1 MKKINYLLILSIFI
15 SSFNLNGQELK
26 IGYTNVEYIL
36 SFLPETKQVQSEV
49 QAYGT
54 QLQNQL
60 QSKIT
65 DFQSKA
71 DAFQKTAAT
80 MTDLVRADKQEE
92 LQNLQASIQKFQN
105 EAQTSIAQ
113 KEQDLFKPLFEKISN
128 AINVISER
136 ENLISQLQKALEN
149 EGPVLVNVNVRK
161 GENCYPMVPPG
172 KSNAEMVGISEIKK

>member
-1 MKKINYLLILSIFI
+1 MKNIKLLLISLLFI
-15 SSFNLNGQELK
+15 SQNILSQEIK

-49 QAYGT
+49 TAYGT

-71 DAFQKTAAT
+71 EAFQQAAAT
-80 MTDLVRADKQEE
+80 MTDLIRADKQEE
-92 LQNLQASIQKFQN
+92 LQNLQASIQKFQT

-113 KEQDLFKPLFEKISN
+113 REQDLFKPLFEKISN
-128 AINVISER
+128 AINVVAER
-136 ENLISQLQKALEN
+136 ENYSHIFSAGVPGVEVLLYARPTDDVSSL
-149 EGPVLVNVNVRK
+149 VLVEL
-161 GENCYPMVPPG
+161 GIDPPA
-172 KSNAEMVGISEIKK
+172 NND

>member
-1 MKKINYLLILSIFI
+1 MKKINILLISLLFLTANALS
-15 SSFNLNGQELK
+15 QEIK
-26 IGYTNVEYIL
+26 IGYTNVEYVL
-36 SFLPETKQVQSEV
+36 SYLPETKQVQSEV

-92 LQNLQASIQKFQN
+92 LQNLQASIQKFQT

-128 AINVISER
+128 AINAVAER
-136 ENLISQLQKALEN
+136 ENYTHIFSAGVRGVE
-149 EGPVLVNVNVRK
+149 VLLYAKPTDDVSSLVLAEL
-161 GENCYPMVPPG
+161 GIDPP
-172 KSNAEMVGISEIKK
+172 NNN

>member
-1 MKKINYLLILSIFI
+1 MKNIKLLLISLLFI
-15 SSFNLNGQELK
+15 SQNILSQEIK

-49 QAYGT
+49 TAYGT

-65 DFQSKA
+65 DFQSKLE
-71 DAFQKTAAT
+71 AFQQAAAT
-80 MTDLVRADKQEE
+80 MTDLIRADKQEE
-92 LQNLQASIQKFQN
+92 LQNLQASIQKFQT

-128 AINVISER
+128 AINVVAER
-136 ENLISQLQKALEN
+136 ENYSHIFSAGVPGVEVLLYARPTDDVSSL
-149 EGPVLVNVNVRK
+149 VLVEL
-161 GENCYPMVPPG
+161 GIDPPA
-172 KSNAEMVGISEIKK
+172 NNN

>member
-1 MKKINYLLILSIFI
+1 MKNIKLLLISLLFI
-15 SSFNLNGQELK
+15 SQNILSQEIK

-49 QAYGT
+49 TAYGT

-71 DAFQKTAAT
+71 EAFQQAAAT
-80 MTDLVRADKQEE
+80 MTDLIRADKQEE
-92 LQNLQASIQKFQN
+92 LQNLQASIQKFQT

-113 KEQDLFKPLFEKISN
+113 REQDLFKPLFEKISN
-128 AINVISER
+128 AINVVAER
-136 ENLISQLQKALEN
+136 ENYSHILSAGVPGVEVLLYARPTDDVSSL
-149 EGPVLVNVNVRK
+149 VLVEL
-161 GENCYPMVPPG
+161 GIDPPT
-172 KSNAEMVGISEIKK
+172 NNE

>member
-1 MKKINYLLILSIFI
+1 MKNIKLILISLLLISQNILS
-15 SSFNLNGQELK
+15 QEIK

-49 QAYGT
+49 TAYGT

-71 DAFQKTAAT
+71 ETFQQAAAT
-80 MTDLVRADKQEE
+80 MTDLIRADKQEE
-92 LQNLQASIQKFQN
+92 LQNLQASIQKFQT

-128 AINVISER
+128 AINVVAER
-136 ENLISQLQKALEN
+136 ENYSHIFSAGVPGVEVLLYARPTDDVSSL
-149 EGPVLVNVNVRK
+149 VLVELGIDPPVN
-161 GENCYPMVPPG
+161 N
-172 KSNAEMVGISEIKK
+172 N

>member
-1 MKKINYLLILSIFI
+1 MKKINLLLIGLLISISAI
-15 SSFNLNGQELK
+15 GQDIK

-71 DAFQKTAAT
+71 DVFQKIYLASPKP
-80 MTDLVRADKQEE
+80 DFHLPLSFIIRRHVR
-92 LQNLQASIQKFQN
+92 
-105 EAQTSIAQ
+105 
-113 KEQDLFKPLFEKISN
+113 FKLPF
-128 AINVISER
+128 
-136 ENLISQLQKALEN
+136 
-149 EGPVLVNVNVRK
+149 
-161 GENCYPMVPPG
+161 
-172 KSNAEMVGISEIKK
+172 

>member
-1 MKKINYLLILSIFI
+1 MKNIKLLLISLLFI
-15 SSFNLNGQELK
+15 SQNILSQEIK

-49 QAYGT
+49 TAYGT

-71 DAFQKTAAT
+71 AFQQAAAT
-80 MTDLVRADKQEE
+80 MTDLIRADKQEE
-92 LQNLQASIQKFQN
+92 LQNLQASIQKFQT

-128 AINVISER
+128 AINVVAER
-136 ENLISQLQKALEN
+136 ENYSHIFSAGVPGVEVLLYARPTDDVSSL
-149 EGPVLVNVNVRK
+149 VLVEL
-161 GENCYPMVPPG
+161 GIDPPA
-172 KSNAEMVGISEIKK
+172 NNN